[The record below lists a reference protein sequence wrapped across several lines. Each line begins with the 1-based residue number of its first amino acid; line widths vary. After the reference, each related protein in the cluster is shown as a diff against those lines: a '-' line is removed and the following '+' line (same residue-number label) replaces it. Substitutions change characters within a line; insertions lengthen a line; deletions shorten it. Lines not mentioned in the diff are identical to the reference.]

1 MAVTGKLFYVDSTY
15 TATPT
20 VLINAGGYDG
30 TDLLSAVYPS
40 EDGGAEVVAC
50 GSVPYAYSNSV
61 VMSENSCR
69 VAEFCFTEFCYGE
82 GEFKYEVST
91 VRRDP
96 TYDSTKT
103 SSSMIVFGGYVHDYD
118 NLSDGRYKAIE
129 FAPGG
134 EWFDTVKQG
143 VTESFDLA
151 VKETSTAGSVT
162 VVLHDPASHEAKE
175 INQST
180 GLAGSDYRNYVAR
193 GGVGVNF
200 IGAEGSSCRVS
211 YYGASPETEC
221 IASRIYAPWRVDAD
235 VWSHRIMMFPAV
247 AAGATITFPTTV
259 KLKYSADYF
268 AGPGSFALTCEELLS
283 CITSSCTTRYSYEYQ
298 SVKMTSTGRE
308 IIIPMPVEAYRLD
321 AWCNDIGGLTCWTFI
336 KDNSLISAG
345 GAVKIIVPDD
355 ISSYVEGATTLT
367 ITVPDSR
374 VVALVPCMASIYAAV
389 RDDLCNW
396 GSGGYGI
403 RTTTV
408 TCYIDVPGVTGGAVC
423 EEYDTYERMG
433 SLSIS
438 ADVVVCTSF
447 NEATP

>member
-1 MAVTGKLFYVDSTY
+1 MAVNGKLFYVDSTY
-15 TATPT
+15 TAPPV
-20 VLINAGGYDG
+20 VLINAGDDG
-30 TDLLSAVYPS
+30 TDLLRAVYPS
-40 EDGGAEVVAC
+40 EDGGAEIVAC
-50 GSVPYAYSNSV
+50 GSVSYAYSNSV
-61 VMSENSCR
+61 VMSESSCR

-96 TYDSTKT
+96 AYDSTKT
-103 SSSMIVFGGYVHDYD
+103 SSSMIVFGGSVHDWD
-118 NLSDGRYKAIE
+118 NLSDGRYKVIE

-143 VTESFDLA
+143 VAESFDLA

-180 GLAGSDYRNYVAR
+180 GSGGSNYRNYVAR
-193 GGVGVNF
+193 GGVVVDF
-200 IGAEGSSCRVS
+200 DGAEGRSCRVS
-211 YYGASPETEC
+211 SYGAPPETEC
-221 IASRIYAPWRVDAD
+221 IASKIYAPWRVDVD

-247 AAGATITFPTTV
+247 AAGAKITFPTTV

-268 AGPGSFALTCEELLS
+268 AGPGSFALTGEELLS
-283 CITSSCTTRYSYEYQ
+283 CITPSCSTRYSYEYQ
-298 SVKMTSTGRE
+298 AVKMTSTGRE

-321 AWCNDIGGLTCWTFI
+321 AWCNDIGGLACWNFI

-345 GAVKIIVPDD
+345 GAVKIVVPED
-355 ISSYVEGATTLT
+355 ISSYVEGTTTLT

-396 GSGGYGI
+396 GSGGCGI

-408 TCYIDVPGVTGGAVC
+408 TCYLDVPGVMGGVVC
-423 EEYDTYERMG
+423 EECDSYTSMG

-447 NEATP
+447 DEAAP